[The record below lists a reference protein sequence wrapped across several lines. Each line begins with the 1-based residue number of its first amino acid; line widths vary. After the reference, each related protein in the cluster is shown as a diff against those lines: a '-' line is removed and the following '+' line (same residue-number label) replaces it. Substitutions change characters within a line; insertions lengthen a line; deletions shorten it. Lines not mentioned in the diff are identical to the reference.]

1 MSVSGFWAY
10 LRERFPV
17 ANMALFA
24 VLFVTVF
31 VVADRAADGAGGG
44 RPALGWGEIGGVAAT
59 ISFFFRLRVFDEI
72 KDFASDA
79 VLHPGRVLQLGR
91 VRLGGLRALAWA
103 GAGLELAWSAHRG
116 GAAVLGWGLLLGY
129 SLLMRYEF
137 GAPVWLRAR
146 LLLYA
151 GTHMLIM
158 PLVIGWLWLAYA
170 PAARFGPGG
179 GAQLALLSLLG
190 GFAFELARKIRTPAA
205 ERAGVDSYSRAL
217 GYGGAVAAVLL
228 VLLASAGA
236 QAQLL
241 ARLGAGAG
249 PFGLLAA
256 LLLATAATYGAA
268 WWRPRERLVRAAEKL
283 VSLALL
289 ASYVA
294 VIVSAWGLTKP
305 LGA

>member
-1 MSVSGFWAY
+1 MSISGFWAY

-17 ANMALFA
+17 VNMALFA
-24 VLFVTVF
+24 ILFVTVA
-31 VVADRAADGAGGG
+31 VVAGRAAG
-44 RPALGWGEIGGVAAT
+44 RPVALGWGEIVGMAAT
-59 ISFFFRLRVFDEI
+59 VSFFFRLRVFDEI
-72 KDFASDA
+72 KDFASDT
-79 VLHPGRVLQLGR
+79 VLHPGRVLQAGR
-91 VRLGGLRALAWA
+91 VGLGALRALAWA

-137 GAPVWLRAR
+137 GAPAWLRAR

-151 GTHMLIM
+151 GTHLLIM

-170 PAARFGPGG
+170 PAAQFGPGG

-228 VLLASAGA
+228 ALLASAGA

-241 ARLGAGAG
+241 ARLHAGAGA
-249 PFGLLAA
+249 FGLLAA

-289 ASYVA
+289 GSYVA
-294 VIVSAWGLTKP
+294 VIVSAWGRT
-305 LGA
+305 

>member
-1 MSVSGFWAY
+1 MTINGFWAY

-17 ANMALFA
+17 VNMALFA
-24 VLFVTVF
+24 ILFATVF
-31 VVADRAADGAGGG
+31 GVAGRAVGGAGAFP
-44 RPALGWGEIGGVAAT
+44 PALGWVEIGGMAAT

-79 VLHPGRVLQLGR
+79 VLHPARVLQSGR
-91 VRLGGLRALAWA
+91 VTLGALRALAWA

-116 GAAVLGWGLLLGY
+116 GPAVLGWGLLFGY

-137 GAPVWLRAR
+137 GAPAWLRAR

-170 PAARFGPGG
+170 PAAQFGPGG
-179 GAQLALLSLLG
+179 GGLLALLSLLG

-236 QAQLL
+236 QTWLL

-249 PFGLLAA
+249 AFGLLAA
-256 LLLATAATYGAA
+256 LLLAIAAAYGVAL
-268 WWRPRERLVRAAEKL
+268 WRPREKLLRAAEKL

-289 ASYVA
+289 GSYVA
-294 VIVSAWGLTKP
+294 VIASARHL
-305 LGA
+305 

>member
-1 MSVSGFWAY
+1 MSSLTNFWAY

-17 ANMALFA
+17 VNMALFA
-24 VLFVTVF
+24 ILFGTVF
-31 VVADRAADGAGGG
+31 TVAGRVGGA
-44 RPALGWGEIGGVAAT
+44 PAALGWSEIVGMAAT

-79 VLHPGRVLQLGR
+79 VLHPGRVLQSGR
-91 VRLGGLRALAWA
+91 VALGPLRALAWA
-103 GAGLELAWSAHRG
+103 GAALELGWSASRG
-116 GAAVLGWGLLLGY
+116 LPAVLGWAALLGY

-137 GAPVWLRAR
+137 GAPAWLRAR

-170 PAARFGPGG
+170 PLVQFWTAGG
-179 GAQLALLSLLG
+179 GLLALLSLLG

-205 ERAGVDSYSRAL
+205 ERAGVDSYSREL
-217 GYGGAVAAVLL
+217 GYGGAVAAVLA
-228 VLLASAGA
+228 VLLASAA
-236 QAQLL
+236 VQAQLL
-241 ARLGAGAG
+241 ARLGAGWGA
-249 PFGLLAA
+249 FGLLAA
-256 LLLATAATYGAA
+256 LLLTTVTTYGTALA
-268 WWRPRERLVRAAEKL
+268 RPREALVRAAEKL

-294 VIVSAWGLTKP
+294 VMVSGR
-305 LGA
+305 